1 MNLQRLC
8 PVYRK
13 WLQLN
18 PSHAREH
25 RIAMQ
30 VQTQQAHQAGKY
42 NEARRLGYQTFEAA
56 KVVLTALQPVTD
68 TVDKSIHEDV
78 LAFGTMAM
86 YLSSLLHKENKKH
99 EAHYILQECHQQ
111 LIAILPLHASKPS
124 VCKLIC
130 AIQVALEKG
139 SGAKPAEHQ
148 QALTLH

>member
-8 PVYRK
+8 PVYKK

-25 RIAMQ
+25 RTAMQ
-30 VQTQQAHQAGKY
+30 VQTQQAHQAGKL
-42 NEARRLGYQTFEAA
+42 NEARTLGYQTFEAA
-56 KVVLTALQPVTD
+56 KVVLTALQPVND
-68 TVDKSIHEDV
+68 IVEKSIHEDI

-86 YLSSLLHKENKKH
+86 YLASLLHKEEKKH
-99 EAHYILQECHQQ
+99 EAHQILQECHQQ

-130 AIQVALEKG
+130 AIQLALEKG
-139 SGAKPAEHQ
+139 SGAMPHEHQ